1 MLYMTECSQGRQPWS
16 DSAPQI
22 AFSAGICSPVSR
34 QNVHERR
41 LPSSRRT
48 HDGYQFSTVEFPRDP
63 FQKGLVSCKMQSGI
77 VFLTVACSVWP
88 QRWAAWL
95 QPKAESPDECSIKDT
110 KDFRCILRW
119 KQTWVCFMI
128 LSSQNDFILYIHV
141 HGTCTLLG
149 FSEHLF
155 KWHLSLGRST
165 TLMSKGQSLFSI
177 RPKTVSSS
185 WYSTQVPVLTSNY
198 LSISFVSF
206 FFTYPS

>member
-16 DSAPQI
+16 DSAPHI

-48 HDGYQFSTVEFPRDP
+48 HDGYQLSTVEFPRDP

-88 QRWAAWL
+88 QCWAAWL

-141 HGTCTLLG
+141 HGTCTLLRV
-149 FSEHLF
+149 FRALVQV
-155 KWHLSLGRST
+155 T
-165 TLMSKGQSLFSI
+165 SKSRKIHHPHVKRAEPIQHRTKDRFLLLI
-177 RPKTVSSS
+177 
-185 WYSTQVPVLTSNY
+185 
-198 LSISFVSF
+198 
-206 FFTYPS
+206 